1 VGLSYFLF
9 LQKKKSWLTK
19 ENLLNLF
26 LVEYFFMVFILEEFF
41 MKYIKIYFLI
51 VFSIFLS
58 GCIQS
63 TALLG
68 PGVTIATTGNIMQA
82 GFQYGANT
90 AIKNETGKDVLTHF
104 KDVVEEEQDNKK
116 LELKI
121 KDIATI
127 TIEKVKKKLLIN

>member
-1 VGLSYFLF
+1 
-9 LQKKKSWLTK
+9 
-19 ENLLNLF
+19 
-26 LVEYFFMVFILEEFF
+26 
-41 MKYIKIYFLI
+41 MKYLKIYLLI
-51 VFSIFLS
+51 VISISFS

-90 AIKNETGKDVLTHF
+90 AIKKETGKDVLTHL

-116 LELKI
+116 IELTI
-121 KDIATI
+121 KDIATNI
-127 TIEKVKKKLLIN
+127 IEKVKKKLLIN